1 MINVKPFNSIRVL
14 NICAQQ
20 HTVEVRPR
28 SPIILE
34 TSCALKVT
42 QYADSPPVPI
52 PFVVKRG
59 WGYVGVGCG
68 GWWLKQFQT
77 RTNRWEI
84 PQPGNSGKPI
94 IVCSLQTGS
103 CKNKWGSWSSS
114 CSCQDLG
121 NSNVAPNS
129 VTVPSPVACSWQP
142 AGESATVVPTRLV
155 LPLELTCMGRL
166 SLGMRRGLGKSGR
179 LYFRLRTHCEHR
191 VVFHKNLIRN
201 ESCIIFV
208 MDSHKEESPPPVLR
222 RHDASG
228 ECWAILN
235 SLRSM
240 YW

>member
-68 GWWLKQFQT
+68 GWWLWWLKQFQT
-77 RTNRWEI
+77 RTNRWKRL
-84 PQPGNSGKPI
+84 QPRVSGTAI
-94 IVCSLQTGS
+94 HVSSLQTGS

-208 MDSHKEESPPPVLR
+208 MDSHKEGSPPPVLR

-228 ECWAILN
+228 ECWGVGQ
-235 SLRSM
+235 
-240 YW
+240 Y